1 MKTIRVTGKINEKG
15 KLQIYMGELND
26 FCNKNREKRVLATFT
41 IMGESAS
48 QSLKGY
54 YFSYVVPTIRQAM
67 WENGDRRTLE
77 DTDLYLRTIS
87 PICRKEQMV
96 GEKWE
101 YELKTIHEL
110 TNKELI
116 EHINTI
122 KQFGAENFYV
132 YINDPTEL

>member
-1 MKTIRVTGKINEKG
+1 
-15 KLQIYMGELND
+15 MGELND
-26 FCNKNREKRVLATFT
+26 FCNKNRGKRVLATFT

-77 DTDLYLRTIS
+77 DTDLYLRAIS